1 MKLRLASIL
10 SICALALTLVIGLS
24 VGTEQSVAAPLGTTD
39 EITYLPLVAKPPDLS
54 ITNLEI
60 SQAIQ
65 DVNNSVPLVANRP
78 AVVRIYTET
87 SSGSSVPGSSITLTA
102 TRGGSSLTPITSATM
117 TASAASSRSDLGS
130 TFNITLP
137 NDWLSGTV
145 QMTAK
150 IDGQTG
156 GGFGKT
162 ITFNTVPT
170 LNVMLVPINY
180 THTPTGTTFPGP
192 TAERIG
198 DWLMRAYPLSNM
210 SITVHT
216 PYNFSGNLQE
226 GAAWSNLLDQVTT
239 LKSNDSAPSST
250 VYYGY
255 IDFDCGWVNCSGSFI
270 AGIGWLGSRASVGID
285 FPSMETT
292 GELAGHEF
300 GHNFDRDHAPCNVN
314 GDPNYPYAGA
324 SIGQYGLDGIGGSL
338 QLLSPSGY
346 VDMMSYCDPVWVS
359 DYTYKALYNDQVAN
373 GAFIWTPTQESLLI
387 QGSVADDGAVTLNPV
402 YILPQTAPTSSAVSP
417 QNNFYQVE
425 LLDSVGNIIAT
436 HPIDL
441 LVAEE
446 EGVSVRAVRGV
457 VPLPNEPVAELRI
470 VEVASQTAVANRTLS
485 TASMAVSASLAQ
497 SSSSATVSWGLTD
510 VPANVRYT
518 VNDGQTWTTVG
529 LNVLGGSLEVDL
541 SGLPGGGNGRFQIIL
556 ADQATP
562 TRLDVDLATPLTDK
576 QPTVWISGSSSLSA
590 ESPTALYAFGSDAEE
605 GALTEF
611 VWSVDG
617 EVVTTPTF
625 SLFLNELSV
634 GEHVITLT
642 ATTSSGQI
650 ATTSVVV
657 TVTP

>member
-1 MKLRLASIL
+1 MNLRLASIL
-10 SICALALTLVIGLS
+10 SFCALALTLVIGLS
-24 VGTEQSVAAPLGTTD
+24 VGTEQSVAAPLGTSD
-39 EITYLPLVAKPPDLS
+39 EITYLPLVVKPPDLF

-60 SQAIQ
+60 NQSIQ

-102 TRGGSSLTPITSATM
+102 TRGGSLLTPITSATM
-117 TASAASSRSDLGS
+117 AASGASSRGNLGS

-137 NDWLSGTV
+137 SDWLSGTV
-145 QMTAK
+145 QITAK

-156 GGFGKT
+156 GGFVKT
-162 ITFNTVPT
+162 VTFNTVPT
-170 LNVMLVPINY
+170 LNVVLVPINY
-180 THTPTGTTFPGP
+180 THTPTGVTFPGP
-192 TAERIG
+192 TTDRIS
-198 DWLMRAYPLSNM
+198 DWLMRAYPLGNM
-210 SITVHT
+210 NVTIHPTGLAFT
-216 PYNFSGNLQE
+216 GNLQN
-226 GAAWSNLLDQVTT
+226 GAAWSSLLDQVTT
-239 LKSNDSAPSST
+239 LKSTDSVPSST

-255 IDFDCGWVNCSGSFI
+255 IDFDCGWFNCSTGGI
-270 AGIGWLGSRASVGID
+270 AGIGWIGWRVSIGID
-285 FPSMETT
+285 FSSMKTT
-292 GELAGHEF
+292 GELAGHEL
-300 GHNFDRDHAPCNVN
+300 GHNFGRQHAPCNVS

-338 QLLSPSGY
+338 QLLSPGGY

-373 GAFIWTPTQESLLI
+373 GAFIWAPTQESLLI
-387 QGSVADDGAVTLNPV
+387 QGSVAEDGSVTLNPV
-402 YILPQTAPTSSAVSP
+402 YILPQTAVSP
-417 QNNFYQVE
+417 KNSLYQVE
-425 LLDSVGNIIAT
+425 LLDGADNIIAT

-446 EGVSVRAVRGV
+446 EGVSARAVHGI
-457 VPLPNEPVAELRI
+457 VPMPDEPVAALRI
-470 VEVASQTAVANRTLS
+470 VEVASQTAVAQRTLS
-485 TASMAVSASLAQ
+485 TASMAVTASLAQ
-497 SSSSATVSWGLTD
+497 SSNSATVSWGIAD

-518 VNDGQTWTTVG
+518 ANDGQTWTTVG

-576 QPTVWISGSSSLSA
+576 QPTVWITGSSSVA
-590 ESPTALYAFGSDAEE
+590 VGSPAVLYAFGSDAED
-605 GALTEF
+605 GALTDF

-617 EVVTTPTF
+617 ELETAPTS

-634 GEHVITLT
+634 GEHIITLT
-642 ATTSSGQI
+642 ATTSSGQT
-650 ATTSVVV
+650 ATTSLVV